1 MWNHSFYATL
11 VDRPN
16 QEHPD
21 EVCLGSALCD
31 AEPAA
36 TGKEMRKVGHA
47 FELRIIEDVHSSGPG
62 GRIWDAGRSLLIMH
76 TVVVASDLSL
86 CTVWHQP
93 PSSLNFWHVLSMADG
108 RP

>member
-16 QEHPD
+16 QEQPA
-21 EVCLGSALCD
+21 EVCWDSALSD

-36 TGKEMRKVGHA
+36 TGNEMRKVGHA

-62 GRIWDAGRSLLIMH
+62 GRIWDAGRSLQIMY
-76 TVVVASDLSL
+76 TVVVASDLRL
-86 CTVWHQP
+86 CTDWHLFGI
-93 PSSLNFWHVLSMADG
+93 SR
-108 RP
+108 RPR